1 MCACIAERAE
11 REGKRERERD
21 RRDVGLEHVEGR
33 GGAHC
38 HHRSIG
44 WCVLS
49 NTFLNPHRYTLVTG
63 ATGGCFS
70 VSAQSLKTTGWPARS
85 ASISPGARKV

>member
-11 REGKRERERD
+11 REGKRERET
-21 RRDVGLEHVEGR
+21 VGMWWSTSKGEAALTVIIGR
-33 GGAHC
+33 SDG
-38 HHRSIG
+38 
-44 WCVLS
+44 VLS

-63 ATGGCFS
+63 AIGGCFS